1 MKHYKR
7 MNNIITLVNKEW
19 DFFVSFIHSAIYKK
33 KGLSR
38 TFDNDPGVISCP
50 YGTYVGE
57 VEVPGILRL
66 APAFRRRL
74 GTASNLLFGIH
85 GEGVGG

>member
-1 MKHYKR
+1 MG
-7 MNNIITLVNKEW
+7 LFC
-19 DFFVSFIHSAIYKK
+19 FFYPLSHLQK